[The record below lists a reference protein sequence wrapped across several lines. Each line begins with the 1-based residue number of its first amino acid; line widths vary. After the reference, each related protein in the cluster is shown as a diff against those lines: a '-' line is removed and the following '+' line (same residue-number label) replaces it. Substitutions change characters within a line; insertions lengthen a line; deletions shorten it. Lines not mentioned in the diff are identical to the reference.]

1 MTDKQRDYILGL
13 DEELFESWQINF
25 NQPRILSKD
34 ILGKDWPKRYKD
46 ISQQETSWCIERL
59 LEEVEYCD
67 CRHSYDDWSM
77 QYM

>member
-1 MTDKQRDYILGL
+1 MTDKQKDYILSL
-13 DEELFESWQINF
+13 DEELFDFWQI
-25 NQPRILSKD
+25 NQPRILSKN
-34 ILGKDWPKRYKD
+34 ILGDDWLKTYKN
-46 ISQQETSWCIERL
+46 ISHQETSNCIKRL

>member
-1 MTDKQRDYILGL
+1 MTDKQKDYILGL
-13 DEELFESWQINF
+13 DEELFDFWNL
-25 NQPRILSKD
+25 NPPRILSKD
-34 ILGKDWPKRYKD
+34 ILGNDWLKRYKD
-46 ISQQETSWCIERL
+46 IPHQETSDCIKRL

>member
-1 MTDKQRDYILGL
+1 MTEKQKNYILGL
-13 DEELFESWQINF
+13 DEELIDFWQMR
-25 NQPRILSKD
+25 QPRILSKD
-34 ILGKDWPKRYKD
+34 ILGNDWLERYKE
-46 ISQQETSWCIERL
+46 IPHQEASDCIKRL

>member
-13 DEELFESWQINF
+13 DEELFDFWQIN
-25 NQPRILSKD
+25 PPKVLSKD
-34 ILGKDWPKRYKD
+34 ILGNDWLKRFKD
-46 ISQQETSWCIERL
+46 ISHKETSNCIKRL